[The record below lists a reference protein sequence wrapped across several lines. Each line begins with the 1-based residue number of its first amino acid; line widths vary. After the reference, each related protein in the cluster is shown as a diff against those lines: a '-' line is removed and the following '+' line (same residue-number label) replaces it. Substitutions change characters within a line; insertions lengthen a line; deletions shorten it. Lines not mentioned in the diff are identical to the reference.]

1 MIFLI
6 MYMNYKYKRTNEISP
21 VGTMHTTSLQFQ
33 KNVMKR
39 IIIPALIIV
48 FSGFC
53 TRVSA
58 QNDFEIVKNVDIF
71 INVLN
76 ELNDKYADEISPGE
90 LTQTAIKAMLKS
102 LDPYTVYYNE
112 GEIETYRMMN
122 AGESGDIDVTLKS
135 IDKQMVVSDMVQE
148 GPSAKAGLRVGDR
161 ILSVNGQS
169 SANRSIDAIYLAMR
183 GQPGSTYSVEVFRPT
198 DNKNL
203 TFKVKREKVKQ
214 PNIPYS
220 GILGD
225 KVGYIKLNQ
234 FLEKAGS
241 EVFDAFKQLKEEGM
255 AYLIIDLRDNGGGLL
270 GEAVNIIDIF
280 VDKDVT
286 VVETKGKIAEM
297 NRLYK
302 TQNVA
307 ADPDIPIVVL
317 VNEHSASA
325 SEIVSGT
332 LQDLD
337 RAVIVGQKSFGKGL
351 VQKVYPMDYNTSMKI
366 TVSKYYIPSGRC
378 VQNIEYFDRD
388 TTKGGYK
395 IPDSLAVAY
404 KTKNG
409 RTVYDKGGVEPDV
422 VVPDEVQPDILTA
435 LVEAQAIFD
444 FANDY
449 RAKHESIAEADK
461 FVVDD
466 AIYNEF
472 LSFLNAK
479 KFHYTTALEEAL
491 EDLRTTAEG
500 EKAFSK
506 IQIAYNQLKTQVENL
521 KTQDLTTYKD
531 EIARALTQEIVSRY
545 YYSAGKLINS
555 LHHDRYIEEAKAV
568 LLNPNRY
575 QSILSPKK

>member
-1 MIFLI
+1 MTSAETHQMTSRQIKTENGIMKKHIITAIIFAI
-6 MYMNYKYKRTNEISP
+6 T
-21 VGTMHTTSLQFQ
+21 GF
-33 KNVMKR
+33 
-39 IIIPALIIV
+39 
-48 FSGFC
+48 FSGI
-53 TRVSA
+53 SA

-71 INVLN
+71 ISVLN

-112 GEIETYRMMN
+112 GEIETYRMRN
-122 AGESGDIDVTLKS
+122 TSESGDVDITLKEINKHLVI
-135 IDKQMVVSDMVQE
+135 IDMLKD
-148 GPSAKAGLRVGDR
+148 GPSTKAGLRVGDQ

-169 SANRSIDAIYLAMR
+169 LEGRGIDAVYLAMS
-183 GQPGSTYSVEVFRPT
+183 GQPGSTYSLDVFRPT
-198 DNKNL
+198 DKKDL
-203 TFKVKREKVKQ
+203 SFKVKREKVKQ

-241 EVFDAFKQLKEEGM
+241 EVLDAFNKLKDEGM
-255 AYLIIDLRDNGGGLL
+255 KYLILDLRDNGGGLL

-280 VDKDVT
+280 VGKDVT
-286 VVETKGKIAEM
+286 VVETKGKIDEM
-297 NRLYK
+297 NRIYK
-302 TQNVA
+302 TRNNA
-307 ADPDIPIVVL
+307 IDADIPIVVL

-422 VVPDEVQPDILTA
+422 AVPEETVPDILAA
-435 LVEAQAIFD
+435 LIEEQAIFD
-444 FANDY
+444 FANEY
-449 RAKHESIAEADK
+449 RAKHETIDEADK
-461 FVVDD
+461 FFVDD

-472 LSFLNAK
+472 LQFLKTNK
-479 KFHYTTALEEAL
+479 YTYTTVLEEKL
-491 EDLRTTAEG
+491 EELKAAAEDDNS
-500 EKAFSK
+500 FSN
-506 IQIAYNQLKTQVENL
+506 IQSVYNQLKTQLEKL
-521 KTQDLTTYKD
+521 KTQDLTTHKA

-545 YYSAGKLINS
+545 YFSTGKLINS
-555 LHHDRYIEEAKAV
+555 LHHDRYIESAKAV

-575 QSILSPKK
+575 NTILSPKK

>member
-1 MIFLI
+1 MKKTTILLLFIAIFGLI
-6 MYMNYKYKRTNEISP
+6 P
-21 VGTMHTTSLQFQ
+21 
-33 KNVMKR
+33 R
-39 IIIPALIIV
+39 I
-48 FSGFC
+48 
-53 TRVSA
+53 SA

-71 INVLN
+71 ISVLN

-112 GEIETYRMMN
+112 GEIETYRMQN
-122 AGESGDIDVTLKS
+122 AGESGDIDISMKT
-135 IDKQMVVSDMVQE
+135 IDKKLVITDMVKD

-169 SANRSIDAIYLAMR
+169 SENRSIEAMQIAMR

-241 EVFDAFKQLKEEGM
+241 EVYDAFKKLKEEGM
-255 AYLIIDLRDNGGGLL
+255 QYLILDLRDNGGGLL

-280 VDKDVT
+280 VGKDIT

-297 NRLYK
+297 NRLYR
-302 TQNVA
+302 TPNPA

-317 VNEHSASA
+317 VNGHSASA

-351 VQKVYPMDYNTSMKI
+351 VQKVYPMDYNTSMKV

-435 LVEAQAIFD
+435 LIEAQAIFD

-472 LSFLNAK
+472 LAFLKAK
-479 KFHYTTALEEAL
+479 KYSYTTALEEAL
-491 EDLRTTAEG
+491 EDLKTTAED
-500 EKAFSK
+500 EKAFAN
-506 IQIAYNQLKTQVENL
+506 IQSAYNQLKTQVENL
-521 KTQDLTTYKD
+521 KTQDLTTHKA
-531 EIARALTQEIVSRY
+531 EIAQALTQEIVSRY
-545 YYSAGKLINS
+545 YYSTGKLINS
-555 LHHDRYIEEAKAV
+555 LHHDRYIEEAKTV
-568 LLNPNRY
+568 LLNPSRY
-575 QSILSPKK
+575 QSILAPKK

>member
-1 MIFLI
+1 MKKTI
-6 MYMNYKYKRTNEISP
+6 ISI
-21 VGTMHTTSLQFQ
+21 LCF
-33 KNVMKR
+33 
-39 IIIPALIIV
+39 A
-48 FSGFC
+48 FSGLF
-53 TRVSA
+53 TTISA

-71 INVLN
+71 ISVLN

-90 LTQTAIKAMLKS
+90 LTQTAIKAMLLS

-112 GEIETYRMMN
+112 GEIETYRMRN
-122 AGESGDIDVTLKS
+122 TSESGDVDVTLQN
-135 IDKQMVVSDMVQE
+135 IGKQIVVTDMVE
-148 GPSAKAGLRVGDR
+148 DGPSAKTGLRIGDR

-169 SANRSIDAIYLAMR
+169 SENRDIEAINLAMR
-183 GQPGSTYSVEVFRPT
+183 GQPGTSYTVEVFRPT

-241 EVFDAFKQLKEEGM
+241 EVLDAFNKLKDEGM
-255 AYLIIDLRDNGGGLL
+255 EYLILDLRENGGGLL

-280 VDKDVT
+280 VGKDVT
-286 VVETKGKIAEM
+286 VVETKGKIDEM
-297 NRLYK
+297 NRIYK
-302 TQNVA
+302 TRNNA
-307 ADPDIPIVVL
+307 KDADIPIVVL

-422 VVPDEVQPDILTA
+422 AVPEEQIPEVLSA
-435 LVEAQAIFD
+435 LIEEQAIFD

-449 RAKHESIAEADK
+449 RAKHETIAEADK
-461 FVVDD
+461 FIVDD

-472 LSFLNAK
+472 LQYLKTNK
-479 KFHYTTALEEAL
+479 YTYTTTLEKKLEEL
-491 EDLRTTAEG
+491 KTTAED
-500 EKAFSK
+500 EKAFSA
-506 IQIAYNQLKTQVENL
+506 IQTAYNQLKTQLENL
-521 KTQDLTTYKD
+521 KTQDLTTHKA

-545 YYSAGKLINS
+545 YYSTGRLINS
-555 LHHDRYIEEAKAV
+555 LHHDSYIETAKSV
-568 LLNPNRY
+568 LLDSSRY
-575 QSILSPKK
+575 KGILSPKK

>member
-1 MIFLI
+1 MRKNIITAIFIAITGL
-6 MYMNYKYKRTNEISP
+6 
-21 VGTMHTTSLQFQ
+21 F
-33 KNVMKR
+33 
-39 IIIPALIIV
+39 
-48 FSGFC
+48 

-71 INVLN
+71 ISVLN
-76 ELNDKYADEISPGE
+76 ELNNKYADEISPGE
-90 LTQTAIKAMLKS
+90 LTQTAIRAMLKS

-122 AGESGDIDVTLKS
+122 AGESGDVDVTLKM
-135 IDKQMVVSDMVQE
+135 IDKKPVIADMLGE

-161 ILSVNGQS
+161 ILKINGQS
-169 SANRSIDAIYLAMR
+169 SENRDIEALILAMR
-183 GQPGSTYSVEVFRPT
+183 GQPGSTYSVDVFRPS
-198 DNKNL
+198 DSKNL
-203 TFKVKREKVKQ
+203 SFKVKREKVKQ

-234 FLEKAGS
+234 FLENAGK
-241 EVFDAFKQLKEEGM
+241 EVYDAFTKLKDEGM
-255 AYLIIDLRDNGGGLL
+255 EYLIIDLRDNGGGLL

-280 VDKDVT
+280 VGKDIA

-297 NRLYK
+297 NNIYK
-302 TQNVA
+302 TRNEA
-307 ADPDIPIVVL
+307 ADANIPIVVL

-351 VQKVYPMDYNTSMKI
+351 VQKVYSMDYNTSMKV

-422 VVPDEVQPDILTA
+422 AVPEERVPDILSA
-435 LVEAQAIFD
+435 LIEKQAVFD

-449 RAKHESIAEADK
+449 RAKHESIAEAEK

-472 LSFLNAK
+472 LQFLKAK
-479 KFHYTTALEEAL
+479 KYTCTTSIEEKLEELKTAA
-491 EDLRTTAEG
+491 EDDH
-500 EKAFSK
+500 AFAS
-506 IQIAYNQLKTQVENL
+506 IQATYNQLKSQVESL
-521 KTQDLTTYKD
+521 KTQDLTTHKA
-531 EIARALTQEIVSRY
+531 EIERALTQEIVSRY
-545 YYSAGKLINS
+545 YYSTGKLINS
-555 LHHDRYIEEAKAV
+555 LHHDNYIETAKSV
-568 LLNPNRY
+568 LLDSARY

>member
-1 MIFLI
+1 
-6 MYMNYKYKRTNEISP
+6 
-21 VGTMHTTSLQFQ
+21 
-33 KNVMKR
+33 MKKT
-39 IIIPALIIV
+39 IIPILCIV
-48 FSGFC
+48 FSGL
-53 TRVSA
+53 VSRITA

-71 INVLN
+71 ISVLN

-102 LDPYTVYYNE
+102 LDPYTVYYPE
-112 GEIETYRMMN
+112 SEIESYRMRN
-122 AGESGDIDVTLKS
+122 TSESGDVDITLKELG
-135 IDKQMVVSDMVQE
+135 KQLVITEMVED

-169 SANRSIDAIYLAMR
+169 SENRGIEAVNIAMS
-183 GQPGSTYSVEVFRPT
+183 GQPNTTYSVEVFRPT
-198 DNKNL
+198 DGKNL
-203 TFKVKREKVKQ
+203 TFKVKREKVKL

-220 GILGD
+220 GIIGD

-241 EVFDAFKQLKEEGM
+241 EVYEAFNKLKDEGM
-255 AYLIIDLRDNGGGLL
+255 EYLIIDLRDNGGGLL
-270 GEAVNIIDIF
+270 GEAVNIIDLF
-280 VDKDVT
+280 VGKDVT

-297 NRLYK
+297 NNIYK
-302 TQNVA
+302 TRNVA
-307 ADPDIPIVVL
+307 ADADIPIVVL

-337 RAVIVGQKSFGKGL
+337 RAVIVGHKSFGKGL
-351 VQKVYPMDYNTSMKI
+351 VQKVYSMDYNTSMKI

-422 VVPDEVQPDILTA
+422 ALPEERVPEVLSA
-435 LVEAQAIFD
+435 LIEEQAIFD

-449 RAKHESIAEADK
+449 RAKHETIPEADK
-461 FVVDD
+461 FFVDD
-466 AIYNEF
+466 ALYNEF
-472 LSFLNAK
+472 LQYLKTNK
-479 KFHYTTALEEAL
+479 YTYTTALEKKL
-491 EDLRTTAEG
+491 EELKSAAEE
-500 EKAFSK
+500 EKSFSG
-506 IQIAYNQLKTQVENL
+506 IQNAYNQLKTQLGNL
-521 KTQDLTTYKD
+521 KTQELTTYKSV
-531 EIARALTQEIVSRY
+531 IARALTLEIVSRY
-545 YYSAGKLINS
+545 YYSTGKLINS
-555 LHHDRYIEEAKAV
+555 LHHDSYIETAKSV
-568 LLNPNRY
+568 LLNPSRY
-575 QSILSPKK
+575 KSILSPKK

>member
-1 MIFLI
+1 MKKHIITAIIFAI
-6 MYMNYKYKRTNEISP
+6 T
-21 VGTMHTTSLQFQ
+21 GF
-33 KNVMKR
+33 
-39 IIIPALIIV
+39 
-48 FSGFC
+48 FSGI
-53 TRVSA
+53 SA

-71 INVLN
+71 ISVLN

-112 GEIETYRMMN
+112 GEIETYRMRN
-122 AGESGDIDVTLKS
+122 TSESGDVDITLKEINKHLVI
-135 IDKQMVVSDMVQE
+135 IDMLKD
-148 GPSAKAGLRVGDR
+148 GPSTKAGLRVGDQ

-169 SANRSIDAIYLAMR
+169 LEGRGIDAVYLAMS
-183 GQPGSTYSVEVFRPT
+183 GQPGSTYSLDVFRPT
-198 DNKNL
+198 DKKDL
-203 TFKVKREKVKQ
+203 SFKVKREKVKQ

-241 EVFDAFKQLKEEGM
+241 EVLDAFNKLKDEGM
-255 AYLIIDLRDNGGGLL
+255 KYLILDLRDNGGGLL

-280 VDKDVT
+280 VGKDVT
-286 VVETKGKIAEM
+286 VVETKGKIDEM
-297 NRLYK
+297 NRIYK
-302 TQNVA
+302 TRNNA
-307 ADPDIPIVVL
+307 IDADIPIVVL

-422 VVPDEVQPDILTA
+422 AVPEETVPDILAA
-435 LVEAQAIFD
+435 LIEEQAIFD

-449 RAKHESIAEADK
+449 RAKHETIDEADK
-461 FVVDD
+461 FFVDD

-472 LSFLNAK
+472 LQFLKTNK
-479 KFHYTTALEEAL
+479 YTYTTVLEEKL
-491 EDLRTTAEG
+491 EELKAAAEDDNS
-500 EKAFSK
+500 FSN
-506 IQIAYNQLKTQVENL
+506 IQSVYNQLKTQLEKL
-521 KTQDLTTYKD
+521 KTQDLTTHKA

-545 YYSAGKLINS
+545 YFSTGKLINS
-555 LHHDRYIEEAKAV
+555 LHHDRYIESAKAV

-575 QSILSPKK
+575 NAILSPKK

>member
-1 MIFLI
+1 MRKNIITAIFIAITGL
-6 MYMNYKYKRTNEISP
+6 
-21 VGTMHTTSLQFQ
+21 F
-33 KNVMKR
+33 
-39 IIIPALIIV
+39 
-48 FSGFC
+48 

-71 INVLN
+71 ISVLN
-76 ELNDKYADEISPGE
+76 ELNNKYADEISPGE
-90 LTQTAIKAMLKS
+90 LTQTAIRAMLKS

-122 AGESGDIDVTLKS
+122 AGESGDVDVTLKM
-135 IDKQMVVSDMVQE
+135 IDKKPVIADMLGE

-161 ILSVNGQS
+161 ILKINGQS
-169 SANRSIDAIYLAMR
+169 SENRDIEALILAMR
-183 GQPGSTYSVEVFRPT
+183 GQPGSTYSVDVFRPS
-198 DNKNL
+198 DSKSL
-203 TFKVKREKVKQ
+203 SFKVKREKVKQ

-234 FLEKAGS
+234 FLENAGK
-241 EVFDAFKQLKEEGM
+241 EVYDAFTKLKDEGM
-255 AYLIIDLRDNGGGLL
+255 EYLIIDLRDNGGGLL

-280 VDKDVT
+280 VGKDIA

-297 NRLYK
+297 NNIYK
-302 TQNVA
+302 TRNEA
-307 ADPDIPIVVL
+307 ADANIPIVVL

-351 VQKVYPMDYNTSMKI
+351 VQKVYSMDYNTSMKV

-422 VVPDEVQPDILTA
+422 AVPEERVPDILSA
-435 LVEAQAIFD
+435 LIEEQAVFD

-449 RAKHESIAEADK
+449 RAKHESIAEAEK

-472 LSFLNAK
+472 LQFLKAK
-479 KFHYTTALEEAL
+479 KYTCTTSIEEKLEELKTAAE
-491 EDLRTTAEG
+491 EDH
-500 EKAFSK
+500 AFAS
-506 IQIAYNQLKTQVENL
+506 IQAAYNQLKSQVESL
-521 KTQDLTTYKD
+521 KTQDLTTHKA
-531 EIARALTQEIVSRY
+531 EIERALTQEIVSRY
-545 YYSAGKLINS
+545 YYSTGKLINS
-555 LHHDRYIEEAKAV
+555 LHHDNYIETAKSV
-568 LLNPNRY
+568 LLDSARY

>member
-1 MIFLI
+1 MKKNIILI
-6 MYMNYKYKRTNEISP
+6 LLIP
-21 VGTMHTTSLQFQ
+21 VFGLF
-33 KNVMKR
+33 
-39 IIIPALIIV
+39 
-48 FSGFC
+48 
-53 TRVSA
+53 TRLSA

-71 INVLN
+71 ISVLN

-90 LTQTAIKAMLKS
+90 LTQTAIKAMLLS
-102 LDPYTVYYNE
+102 LDPYTVYFNE

-122 AGESGDIDVTLKS
+122 AGESGDVDVTLKN
-135 IDKQMVVSDMVQE
+135 IDKQPVIVEMIGD
-148 GPSAKAGLRVGDR
+148 GPSSKAGLRVGDR
-161 ILSVNGQS
+161 ILKINGQS
-169 SANRSIDAIYLAMR
+169 SENRDIDALILAMR
-183 GQPGSTYSVEVFRPT
+183 GQPGSTYTVDVFRPT
-198 DNKNL
+198 DGKNL

-234 FLEKAGS
+234 FLENAGQ
-241 EVFDAFKQLKEEGM
+241 EVFDAYKQLKEEGM
-255 AYLIIDLRDNGGGLL
+255 EYLILDLRDNGGGLL

-280 VDKDVT
+280 VGKDVT
-286 VVETKGKIAEM
+286 VVETKGKIEEM
-297 NRLYK
+297 NRFYK

-337 RAVIVGQKSFGKGL
+337 RAVIVGKKSFGKGL
-351 VQKVYPMDYNTSMKI
+351 VQKVYPMDYNTSMKV

-422 VVPDEVQPDILTA
+422 AVPDEEIPDILTA
-435 LVEAQAIFD
+435 LIEEQAIFD

-449 RAKHESIAEADK
+449 RAKHETIAEAEK

-466 AIYNEF
+466 ALYNEF
-472 LSFLNAK
+472 LKFLQTK
-479 KFHYTTALEEAL
+479 KYACTTALETKL
-491 EDLRTTAEG
+491 EELKTAAE
-500 EKAFSK
+500 EDHSFAD
-506 IQIAYNQLKTQVENL
+506 IQSAYNQLKSQIEKL
-521 KTQDLTTYKD
+521 KTQDLNTHKAQI
-531 EIARALTQEIVSRY
+531 ERALTQEIVSRY
-545 YYSAGKLINS
+545 YFSTGKLVNS
-555 LHHDRYIEEAKAV
+555 LHHDSYIEAAKEV
-568 LLNPNRY
+568 LLNSNRY
-575 QSILSPKK
+575 NAILSPKK

>member
-1 MIFLI
+1 MKKNIILI
-6 MYMNYKYKRTNEISP
+6 LLIP
-21 VGTMHTTSLQFQ
+21 VFGLF
-33 KNVMKR
+33 
-39 IIIPALIIV
+39 
-48 FSGFC
+48 
-53 TRVSA
+53 TRLSA

-71 INVLN
+71 ISVLN

-90 LTQTAIKAMLKS
+90 LTQTAIKAMLLS

-122 AGESGDIDVTLKS
+122 AGESGDVDVTLKM
-135 IDKQMVVSDMVQE
+135 IDKQPVIIDMVGE
-148 GPSAKAGLRVGDR
+148 GPSSKAGLRVGDR
-161 ILSVNGQS
+161 ILKINGQS
-169 SANRSIDAIYLAMR
+169 SENRDIDALILAMR
-183 GQPGSTYSVEVFRPT
+183 GQPGSTYSVDVFRPT
-198 DNKNL
+198 DGKNL
-203 TFKVKREKVKQ
+203 SFKVKREKVKQ

-234 FLEKAGS
+234 FLENAGQ

-255 AYLIIDLRDNGGGLL
+255 EYLILDLRENGGGLL

-280 VDKDVT
+280 VGKDVT
-286 VVETKGKIAEM
+286 VVETKGKIEEM
-297 NRLYK
+297 NRFYK

-337 RAVIVGQKSFGKGL
+337 RAVIVGKKSFGKGL
-351 VQKVYPMDYNTSMKI
+351 VQKVYPMDYNTSMKV

-422 VVPDEVQPDILTA
+422 AVPDEEIPDILTA
-435 LVEAQAIFD
+435 LIEEQAIFD

-449 RAKHESIAEADK
+449 RAKHETIAEAEK

-466 AIYNEF
+466 ALYNEF
-472 LSFLNAK
+472 LKFLQTK
-479 KFHYTTALEEAL
+479 KYACTTALETKL
-491 EDLRTTAEG
+491 EELKTAAE
-500 EKAFSK
+500 EDHSFAD
-506 IQIAYNQLKTQVENL
+506 IQSAYNQLKSQIEKL
-521 KTQDLTTYKD
+521 KTQDLNTHKAQI
-531 EIARALTQEIVSRY
+531 ERALTQEIVSRY
-545 YYSAGKLINS
+545 YFSTGKLVNS
-555 LHHDRYIEEAKAV
+555 LHHDSYIEAAKEV
-568 LLNPNRY
+568 LLNSSRY
-575 QSILSPKK
+575 NAILSPKK

>member
-1 MIFLI
+1 
-6 MYMNYKYKRTNEISP
+6 
-21 VGTMHTTSLQFQ
+21 
-33 KNVMKR
+33 MKKHIITA
-39 IIIPALIIV
+39 IIIAIT
-48 FSGFC
+48 GFA
-53 TRVSA
+53 TGIHA

-71 INVLN
+71 VNVLN

-90 LTQTAIKAMLKS
+90 LTQTAIKAMLMS

-122 AGESGDIDVTLKS
+122 AGESGDVDVTLKT
-135 IDKQMVVSDMVQE
+135 IDKKLVITDMIQD

-169 SANRSIDAIYLAMR
+169 SEGRGIEAVNLAMR
-183 GQPGSTYSVEVFRPT
+183 GQPGTTYSVEVFRPT

-203 TFKVKREKVKQ
+203 TFKVKREKVEH

-220 GILGD
+220 GIIGD

-241 EVFDAFKQLKEEGM
+241 EVYDAFKKLKEEGM
-255 AYLIIDLRDNGGGLL
+255 QYLILDLRDNGGGLL

-280 VDKDVT
+280 VGKDVT

-297 NRLYK
+297 NRIYK

-307 ADPDIPIVVL
+307 ADADIPIVVL

-337 RAVIVGQKSFGKGL
+337 RAVIVGKKSFGKGL

-366 TVSKYYIPSGRC
+366 TISKYYIPSGRC
-378 VQNIEYFDRD
+378 VQNIENFDRD

-422 VVPDEVQPDILTA
+422 AVPDEVQPDVLTS
-435 LVEAQAIFD
+435 LIEAQAIFD

-472 LSFLNAK
+472 LQFLKAK
-479 KFHYTTALEEAL
+479 KYSYTTTLEEEL
-491 EDLRTTAEG
+491 EKLKTTAEE
-500 EKAFSK
+500 EKAFAS
-506 IQIAYNQLKTQVENL
+506 IQNAYNQLKTQVENL
-521 KTQDLTTYKD
+521 KTQDLTTYKP
-531 EIARALTQEIVSRY
+531 EIERALTQEIVSRY
-545 YYSAGKLINS
+545 YYSTGKLINS
-555 LHHDRYIEEAKAV
+555 LHHDSYIEAAKSV
-568 LLNPNRY
+568 LLDSARY
-575 QSILSPKK
+575 NAILSPKK

>member
-1 MIFLI
+1 MKKHIITAIIFAI
-6 MYMNYKYKRTNEISP
+6 T
-21 VGTMHTTSLQFQ
+21 GF
-33 KNVMKR
+33 
-39 IIIPALIIV
+39 
-48 FSGFC
+48 FSGI
-53 TRVSA
+53 SA

-71 INVLN
+71 ISVLN

-112 GEIETYRMMN
+112 GEIETYRMRN
-122 AGESGDIDVTLKS
+122 TSESGDVDITLKEINKHLVI
-135 IDKQMVVSDMVQE
+135 IDMLKD
-148 GPSAKAGLRVGDR
+148 GPSTKAGLRVGDQ

-169 SANRSIDAIYLAMR
+169 LEGRGIDAVYLAMS
-183 GQPGSTYSVEVFRPT
+183 GQPGSTYSLDVFRPT
-198 DNKNL
+198 DKKDL
-203 TFKVKREKVKQ
+203 SFKVKREKVKQ

-241 EVFDAFKQLKEEGM
+241 EVLDAFNKLKDEGM
-255 AYLIIDLRDNGGGLL
+255 KYLILDLRDNGGGLL

-280 VDKDVT
+280 VGKDVT
-286 VVETKGKIAEM
+286 VVETKGKIDEM
-297 NRLYK
+297 NRIYK
-302 TQNVA
+302 TRNNA
-307 ADPDIPIVVL
+307 IDADIPIVVL

-422 VVPDEVQPDILTA
+422 AVPEETVPDILAA
-435 LVEAQAIFD
+435 LIEEQAIFD

-449 RAKHESIAEADK
+449 RAKHETIDEADK
-461 FVVDD
+461 FFVDD

-472 LSFLNAK
+472 LQFLKTNK
-479 KFHYTTALEEAL
+479 YTYTTVLEEKL
-491 EDLRTTAEG
+491 EELKAAAEDDNS
-500 EKAFSK
+500 FSN
-506 IQIAYNQLKTQVENL
+506 IQSVYNQLKTQLEKL
-521 KTQDLTTYKD
+521 KTQDLTTHKA

-545 YYSAGKLINS
+545 YFSTGKLINS
-555 LHHDRYIEEAKAV
+555 LHHDRYIESAKAV
-568 LLNPNRY
+568 LLNPSRY
-575 QSILSPKK
+575 NTILSPKK

>member
-1 MIFLI
+1 MTSRQIKTENGNMKKHIITAIIFAI
-6 MYMNYKYKRTNEISP
+6 T
-21 VGTMHTTSLQFQ
+21 GF
-33 KNVMKR
+33 
-39 IIIPALIIV
+39 
-48 FSGFC
+48 FSGI
-53 TRVSA
+53 SA

-71 INVLN
+71 ISVLN

-112 GEIETYRMMN
+112 GEIETYRMRN
-122 AGESGDIDVTLKS
+122 TSESGDVDITLKEINKHLVI
-135 IDKQMVVSDMVQE
+135 IDMLKD
-148 GPSAKAGLRVGDR
+148 GPSTKAGLRVGDQ

-169 SANRSIDAIYLAMR
+169 LEGRGIDAVYLAMS
-183 GQPGSTYSVEVFRPT
+183 GQPGSTYSLDVFRPT
-198 DNKNL
+198 DKKDL
-203 TFKVKREKVKQ
+203 SFKVKREKVKQ

-241 EVFDAFKQLKEEGM
+241 EVLDAFNKLKDEGM
-255 AYLIIDLRDNGGGLL
+255 KYLILDLRDNGGGLL

-280 VDKDVT
+280 VGKDVT
-286 VVETKGKIAEM
+286 VVETKGKIDEM
-297 NRLYK
+297 NRIYK
-302 TQNVA
+302 TRNNA
-307 ADPDIPIVVL
+307 IDADIPIVVL

-422 VVPDEVQPDILTA
+422 AVPEETVPDILAA
-435 LVEAQAIFD
+435 LIEEQAIFD

-449 RAKHESIAEADK
+449 RAKHETIDEADK
-461 FVVDD
+461 FFVDD

-472 LSFLNAK
+472 LQFLKTNK
-479 KFHYTTALEEAL
+479 YTYTTVLEEKL
-491 EDLRTTAEG
+491 EELKAAAEDDNS
-500 EKAFSK
+500 FSN
-506 IQIAYNQLKTQVENL
+506 IQSVYNQLKTQLEKL
-521 KTQDLTTYKD
+521 KTQDLTTHKA

-545 YYSAGKLINS
+545 YFSTGKLINS
-555 LHHDRYIEEAKAV
+555 LHHDRYIESAKAV

-575 QSILSPKK
+575 NAILSPKK

>member
-1 MIFLI
+1 
-6 MYMNYKYKRTNEISP
+6 
-21 VGTMHTTSLQFQ
+21 
-33 KNVMKR
+33 MKKT
-39 IIIPALIIV
+39 IIPILCIV
-48 FSGFC
+48 FSGL
-53 TRVSA
+53 VSKVTA

-71 INVLN
+71 ISVLN

-102 LDPYTVYYNE
+102 LDPYTVYYPE
-112 GEIETYRMMN
+112 SEIESYRMRN
-122 AGESGDIDVTLKS
+122 TSESGDVDITLKE
-135 IDKQMVVSDMVQE
+135 IGKQLVITEMVED

-169 SANRSIDAIYLAMR
+169 SENRGIEAVNIAMS
-183 GQPGSTYSVEVFRPT
+183 GQPNTTYSVEVFRPT
-198 DNKNL
+198 DGKNL
-203 TFKVKREKVKQ
+203 TFKVKREKVKL

-220 GILGD
+220 GIIGD

-241 EVFDAFKQLKEEGM
+241 EVYEAFNKLKDEGM
-255 AYLIIDLRDNGGGLL
+255 EYLIIDLRDNGGGLL
-270 GEAVNIIDIF
+270 GEAVNIIDLF
-280 VDKDVT
+280 VGKDVT

-297 NRLYK
+297 NNIYK
-302 TQNVA
+302 TRNVA
-307 ADPDIPIVVL
+307 VDADIPIVVL

-337 RAVIVGQKSFGKGL
+337 RAVIVGHKSFGKGL
-351 VQKVYPMDYNTSMKI
+351 VQKVYSMDYNTSMKI

-422 VVPDEVQPDILTA
+422 AVPEERVPEVLSA
-435 LVEAQAIFD
+435 LIEEQAIFD

-449 RAKHESIAEADK
+449 RAKHETIPEADK
-461 FVVDD
+461 FFVDD
-466 AIYNEF
+466 ALYNEF
-472 LSFLNAK
+472 LQYLKTNK
-479 KFHYTTALEEAL
+479 YTYTTALEKKL
-491 EDLRTTAEG
+491 EELKSAAEE
-500 EKAFSK
+500 EKSFSD
-506 IQIAYNQLKTQVENL
+506 IQNAYNQLKTQLGNL
-521 KTQDLTTYKD
+521 KTQELTTYKSD
-531 EIARALTQEIVSRY
+531 IARALTQEIVSRY
-545 YYSAGKLINS
+545 YYSTGKLINS
-555 LHHDRYIEEAKAV
+555 LHHDSYIETAKSV
-568 LLNPNRY
+568 LLNPSRY
-575 QSILSPKK
+575 KSILSPKK

>member
-1 MIFLI
+1 MKKTI
-6 MYMNYKYKRTNEISP
+6 ISI
-21 VGTMHTTSLQFQ
+21 LF
-33 KNVMKR
+33 
-39 IIIPALIIV
+39 IA
-48 FSGFC
+48 FSGLF
-53 TRVSA
+53 TTVSA

-71 INVLN
+71 ISILN
-76 ELNDKYADEISPGE
+76 ELNEKYADEISPGE

-102 LDPYTVYYNE
+102 LDPYTVYYPE
-112 GEIETYRMMN
+112 SAIEDYRMMTT
-122 AGESGDIDVTLKS
+122 GDFVDADVTLQLM
-135 IDKQMVVSDMVQE
+135 DNRMVITDMVE
-148 GPSAKAGLRVGDR
+148 NGSPAKAGLRVGDQ
-161 ILSVNGQS
+161 ILKINGVEPVS
-169 SANRSIDAIYLAMR
+169 KTTEAFCVAMQ
-183 GQPGSTYSVEVFRPT
+183 GQPGSSYSIEVFRPT

-241 EVFDAFKQLKEEGM
+241 EVLDAFNKLKDEGM
-255 AYLIIDLRDNGGGLL
+255 EYLIFDLRDNGGGLL

-280 VDKDVT
+280 VGKDVT

-302 TQNVA
+302 TRNNAVDA
-307 ADPDIPIVVL
+307 NIPIVVL

-351 VQKVYPMDYNTSMKI
+351 VQKVYSMDYNTSMKI

-395 IPDSLAVAY
+395 IPDSLAVAF

-422 VVPDEVQPDILTA
+422 AVPDETVPDILTA
-435 LVEAQAIFD
+435 LLEEQAIFD

-449 RAKHESIAEADK
+449 RAKHDSIAEAAQ
-461 FVVDD
+461 FTVDD
-466 AIYNEF
+466 ALYNEF
-472 LSFLNAK
+472 LKFLKTNK
-479 KFHYTTALEEAL
+479 YTYTTSLEKKLEEL
-491 EDLRTTAEG
+491 KTTATDENS
-500 EKAFSK
+500 FSS
-506 IQIAYNQLKTQVENL
+506 IQSAYNQLKTQLENL
-521 KTQDLTTYKD
+521 KTQDLTTHKA
-531 EIARALTQEIVSRY
+531 EITRALTQEIVSRY
-545 YYSAGKLINS
+545 YYSTGKLINS
-555 LHHDRYIEEAKAV
+555 LHHDRYIETAKSV

-575 QSILSPKK
+575 NAILSPKK

>member
-1 MIFLI
+1 MKKTI
-6 MYMNYKYKRTNEISP
+6 ISILCF
-21 VGTMHTTSLQFQ
+21 T
-33 KNVMKR
+33 
-39 IIIPALIIV
+39 
-48 FSGFC
+48 FSGLF
-53 TRVSA
+53 TTISA

-71 INVLN
+71 ISVLN

-90 LTQTAIKAMLKS
+90 LTQTAIKAMLLS

-112 GEIETYRMMN
+112 GEIETYRMRN
-122 AGESGDIDVTLKS
+122 TSESGDVDVTLQN
-135 IDKQMVVSDMVQE
+135 IDKQIVVTDMVE
-148 GPSAKAGLRVGDR
+148 DGPSAKTGLRIGDR

-169 SANRSIDAIYLAMR
+169 SENRDIEAINLAMR
-183 GQPGSTYSVEVFRPT
+183 GQPGTSYTVEVFRPT

-241 EVFDAFKQLKEEGM
+241 EVLDAFNKLKEEGM
-255 AYLIIDLRDNGGGLL
+255 EYLILDLRENGGGLL

-280 VDKDVT
+280 VGKDIT
-286 VVETKGKIAEM
+286 VVETKGKIDEM
-297 NRLYK
+297 NRIYK
-302 TQNVA
+302 TRNNA
-307 ADPDIPIVVL
+307 KDADIPIVVL

-422 VVPDEVQPDILTA
+422 AVPEEQIPEVLSA
-435 LVEAQAIFD
+435 LIEDQAIFD
-444 FANDY
+444 FANEY
-449 RAKHESIAEADK
+449 RAKHEAIAEADK
-461 FVVDD
+461 FIVDD

-472 LSFLNAK
+472 LQYLKTNK
-479 KFHYTTALEEAL
+479 YNYTTALEKKL
-491 EDLRTTAEG
+491 EELKTTAEK
-500 EKAFSK
+500 EKSFSG
-506 IQIAYNQLKTQVENL
+506 IQTAYNQLKTQLENL
-521 KTQDLTTYKD
+521 KTQDLTTHKA

-545 YYSAGKLINS
+545 YYSTGRLINS
-555 LHHDRYIEEAKAV
+555 LHHDSYIETAKSV
-568 LLNPNRY
+568 LLDPSRY
-575 QSILSPKK
+575 KAILSPKK

>member
-1 MIFLI
+1 MLQQTDRI
-6 MYMNYKYKRTNEISP
+6 MKKY
-21 VGTMHTTSLQFQ
+21 
-33 KNVMKR
+33 
-39 IIIPALIIV
+39 IIIALLVPI
-48 FSGFC
+48 FGLF
-53 TRVSA
+53 TRLSA

-71 INVLN
+71 ISVLN
-76 ELNDKYADEISPGE
+76 ELNEKYADEISPGE
-90 LTQTAIKAMLKS
+90 LTQTAIKAMLLS

-122 AGESGDIDVTLKS
+122 AGESGDVDVTLKV
-135 IDKQMVVSDMVQE
+135 IDHQPVIVDMVGE

-161 ILSVNGQS
+161 ILKINGQTS
-169 SANRSIDAIYLAMR
+169 ENRDIDALILAMR
-183 GQPGSTYSVEVFRPT
+183 GQTGSTYTVDVFRPT
-198 DNKNL
+198 DNKDLN
-203 TFKVKREKVKQ
+203 FKVKREKVKQ

-220 GILGD
+220 GILGN

-234 FLEKAGS
+234 FLENAGN
-241 EVFDAFKQLKEEGM
+241 EVFDAYKKLKDQGM
-255 AYLIIDLRDNGGGLL
+255 EYLILDLRDNGGGLL

-280 VDKDVT
+280 VGKDVT
-286 VVETKGKIAEM
+286 VVETKGKIEEM

-302 TQNVA
+302 TRNDA

-337 RAVIVGQKSFGKGL
+337 RAVIVGKKSFGKGL
-351 VQKVYPMDYNTSMKI
+351 VQKVYSMDYNTSMKV

-422 VVPDEVQPDILTA
+422 PVADETVPDILTA
-435 LVEAQAIFD
+435 LIEEQAIFD

-449 RAKHESIAEADK
+449 RAKHETIAEAEK

-466 AIYNEF
+466 KIYNEF
-472 LSFLNAK
+472 LQFLKAK
-479 KFHYTTALEEAL
+479 KYACTTALETKLNEL
-491 EDLRTTAEG
+491 KETAENDHSF
-500 EKAFSK
+500 AD
-506 IQIAYNQLKTQVENL
+506 IQSAYNQLKSQIESL
-521 KTQDLTTYKD
+521 KTQSLTSHKA
-531 EIARALTQEIVSRY
+531 EIERALTQEIVSRY
-545 YYSAGKLINS
+545 YYSTGKLVNS
-555 LHHDRYIEEAKAV
+555 LHHDSCIEAAKSV
-568 LLNPNRY
+568 LLDKSRY
-575 QSILSPKK
+575 NAILSPKK

>member
-1 MIFLI
+1 MKKTI
-6 MYMNYKYKRTNEISP
+6 ISI
-21 VGTMHTTSLQFQ
+21 LC
-33 KNVMKR
+33 
-39 IIIPALIIV
+39 IL
-48 FSGFC
+48 FSGLF
-53 TRVSA
+53 SNIHA

-71 INVLN
+71 ISVLN

-90 LTQTAIKAMLKS
+90 LTQTAIKAMLLS
-102 LDPYTVYYNE
+102 LDPYTVYYPE
-112 GEIETYRMMN
+112 SAIEDYRMMTT
-122 AGESGDIDVTLKS
+122 GDFVDADVSLQLIDNK
-135 IDKQMVVSDMVQE
+135 MVITDMVE
-148 GPSAKAGLRVGDR
+148 DGSPAKAGLRVGDQ
-161 ILSVNGQS
+161 ILKINGVQPVS
-169 SANRSIDAIYLAMR
+169 NTEEAFRVAMQ
-183 GQPGSTYSVEVFRPT
+183 GQPGSSYTIEVFRPT
-198 DNKNL
+198 ENQNL

-241 EVFDAFKQLKEEGM
+241 EVYDAFNKLKEQGM
-255 AYLIIDLRDNGGGLL
+255 EYLILDLRENGGGLL

-280 VDKDVT
+280 VGKDVT
-286 VVETKGKIAEM
+286 VVETKGKIDEM
-297 NRLYK
+297 NRIYK
-302 TQNVA
+302 TQNNAVDA
-307 ADPDIPIVVL
+307 DIPIVVL

-422 VVPDEVQPDILTA
+422 AVPEETIPDVLTA
-435 LVEAQAIFD
+435 LIEEQAIFD
-444 FANDY
+444 FANEY
-449 RAKHESIAEADK
+449 RAKHETIADADK
-461 FVVDD
+461 FIVDD

-472 LSFLNAK
+472 LQYLKTNK
-479 KFHYTTALEEAL
+479 YTYTTALEKKL
-491 EDLRTTAEG
+491 EELKTTAED
-500 EKAFSK
+500 EKSFSN
-506 IQIAYNQLKTQVENL
+506 IQTAYNQLKIQLENL
-521 KTQDLTTYKD
+521 KSQDLTTHKA

-545 YYSAGKLINS
+545 YYSTGRLINS
-555 LHHDRYIEEAKAV
+555 LHHDSYIETAKSV

-575 QSILSPKK
+575 KSILSPKK

>member
-1 MIFLI
+1 M
-6 MYMNYKYKRTNEISP
+6 K
-21 VGTMHTTSLQFQ
+21 
-33 KNVMKR
+33 KR
-39 IIIPALIIV
+39 IFFTLSVIL
-48 FSGFC
+48 FGLLSGI
-53 TRVSA
+53 RA

-71 INVLN
+71 ISVLN

-90 LTQTAIKAMLKS
+90 LTQTAIKAMLLS

-112 GEIETYRMMN
+112 SEIETYRINN
-122 AGESGDIDVTLKS
+122 AGESSDIDITLKMM
-135 IDKQMVVSDMVQE
+135 DNQMVVSDMLGD
-148 GPSAKAGLRVGDR
+148 GPSVKSGLRVGDR
-161 ILSVNGQS
+161 ILKVNGQ
-169 SANRSIDAIYLAMR
+169 ATEGRDIDAIYLALR
-183 GQPGSTYSVEVFRPT
+183 GQPGTTFTLDIFRPT
-198 DNKNL
+198 DGKNL
-203 TFKVKREKVKQ
+203 SFKVKREKVKQ

-241 EVFDAFKQLKEEGM
+241 EVYDAFRKLKDEGM
-255 AYLIIDLRDNGGGLL
+255 QYLIIDLRDNGGGLL

-280 VDKDVT
+280 VGKDIK
-286 VVETKGKIAEM
+286 VVETKGKIPEM
-297 NRLYK
+297 NNIYK
-302 TQNVA
+302 TRNDA
-307 ADPDIPIVVL
+307 ADAEIPIVVL

-351 VQKVYPMDYNTSMKI
+351 VQKVYPMDYNTSMKV

-422 VVPDEVQPDILTA
+422 PVAIEKVPDILAA
-435 LVEAQAIFD
+435 LIEKRAIFD

-449 RAKHESIAEADK
+449 RARHESIAPADK
-461 FVVDD
+461 FTVDD
-466 AIYNEF
+466 ALYQEF
-472 LSFLNAK
+472 LKFLK
-479 KFHYTTALEEAL
+479 TKQYHYTTAVETQLQELKAAAERDNAFGSIQTAFQQLE
-491 EDLRTTAEG
+491 T
-500 EKAFSK
+500 
-506 IQIAYNQLKTQVENL
+506 QIEHL
-521 KTQDLTTYKD
+521 KTQDLITHQG
-531 EIARALTQEIVSRY
+531 EIARSLTQEIVSRY
-545 YYSAGKLINS
+545 YFSTGKLINS
-555 LHHDRYIEEAKAV
+555 LQHDRDIEVAKEV
-568 LLNPNRY
+568 LLNPSRY
-575 QSILSPKK
+575 KSILSPKK

>member
-1 MIFLI
+1 MKNKIILLFI
-6 MYMNYKYKRTNEISP
+6 
-21 VGTMHTTSLQFQ
+21 TSLG
-33 KNVMKR
+33 
-39 IIIPALIIV
+39 L
-48 FSGFC
+48 FS
-53 TRVSA
+53 TVSA

-71 INVLN
+71 ISVLN

-112 GEIETYRMMN
+112 GEIETYRMQN
-122 AGESGDIDVTLKS
+122 AGESGDIDITMKA
-135 IDKQMVVSDMVQE
+135 IDKQMVITEMVKD

-161 ILSVNGQS
+161 ILNVNGQS
-169 SANRSIDAIYLAMR
+169 TANRSIEAIQIAMR
-183 GQPGSTYSVEVFRPT
+183 GQPGSTYSIEVFRPT

-203 TFKVKREKVKQ
+203 TFKVKREKVKE

-241 EVFDAFKQLKEEGM
+241 EVFDAYKKLKDEGM
-255 AYLIIDLRDNGGGLL
+255 EYLIIDLRDNGGGLL
-270 GEAVNIIDIF
+270 AEAINIIDIF
-280 VDKDVT
+280 VGKDVT

-297 NRLYK
+297 NRIYK
-302 TQNVA
+302 TQRAA

-337 RAVIVGQKSFGKGL
+337 RAVIVGHKSFGKGL

-422 VVPDEVQPDILTA
+422 AIPDEVQPDILTA
-435 LVEAQAIFD
+435 LIEAQAIFD
-444 FANDY
+444 FSNDY
-449 RAKHESIAEADK
+449 HAKHESISEPDQ

-472 LSFLNAK
+472 LAFLKAK
-479 KFHYTTALEEAL
+479 KYSYTTHLEEAL
-491 EDLRTTAEG
+491 DNLKKTAE
-500 EKAFSK
+500 EDNSFSN
-506 IQIAYNQLKTQVENL
+506 IQTAYNQMKTQLENL
-521 KTQDLTTYKD
+521 KTQDLTTHKA
-531 EIARALTQEIVSRY
+531 EISRALTQEIVSRY
-545 YYSAGKLINS
+545 YYSTGKLINS
-555 LHHDRYIEEAKAV
+555 LHHDPYIEEAKSV
-568 LLNPNRY
+568 LLNPSRY

>member
-1 MIFLI
+1 
-6 MYMNYKYKRTNEISP
+6 
-21 VGTMHTTSLQFQ
+21 
-33 KNVMKR
+33 MKKHIITA
-39 IIIPALIIV
+39 IIIAIT
-48 FSGFC
+48 GFA
-53 TRVSA
+53 TGIHA

-71 INVLN
+71 VNVLN

-90 LTQTAIKAMLKS
+90 LTQTAIKAMLMS

-122 AGESGDIDVTLKS
+122 AGESGDVDVTLKT
-135 IDKQMVVSDMVQE
+135 IDKKLVITDMIQD

-169 SANRSIDAIYLAMR
+169 SEGRGIEAVNLAMR
-183 GQPGSTYSVEVFRPT
+183 GQPGTTYSVEVFRPT

-203 TFKVKREKVKQ
+203 TFKVKREKVEH

-220 GILGD
+220 GIIGD

-241 EVFDAFKQLKEEGM
+241 EVYDAFKKLKEEGM
-255 AYLIIDLRDNGGGLL
+255 QYLILDLRDNGGGLL

-280 VDKDVT
+280 VGKDVT

-297 NRLYK
+297 NRIYK

-307 ADPDIPIVVL
+307 ADADIPIVVL

-337 RAVIVGQKSFGKGL
+337 RAVIVGKKSFGKGL

-366 TVSKYYIPSGRC
+366 TISKYYIPSGRC

-422 VVPDEVQPDILTA
+422 AVPDEVQPDVLTS
-435 LVEAQAIFD
+435 LIEAQAIFD

-472 LSFLNAK
+472 LQFLKAK
-479 KFHYTTALEEAL
+479 KYSYTTTLEEEL
-491 EDLRTTAEG
+491 EKLKTTAEE
-500 EKAFSK
+500 EKAFAS
-506 IQIAYNQLKTQVENL
+506 IQNAYNQLKTQVENL
-521 KTQDLTTYKD
+521 KTQDLTTYKP
-531 EIARALTQEIVSRY
+531 EIERALTQEIVSRY
-545 YYSAGKLINS
+545 YYSTGKLINS
-555 LHHDRYIEEAKAV
+555 LHHDSYIEAAKSV
-568 LLNPNRY
+568 LLDSARY
-575 QSILSPKK
+575 NAILSPKK

>member
-1 MIFLI
+1 MKKTIISILCITFLGLSSSV
-6 MYMNYKYKRTNEISP
+6 T
-21 VGTMHTTSLQFQ
+21 
-33 KNVMKR
+33 
-39 IIIPALIIV
+39 
-48 FSGFC
+48 
-53 TRVSA
+53 A

-71 INVLN
+71 ISVLN

-90 LTQTAIKAMLKS
+90 LTQTAIKAMLMS
-102 LDPYTVYYNE
+102 LDPYTVYYPE
-112 GEIETYRMMN
+112 STIEDYRMMTT
-122 AGESGDIDVTLKS
+122 GDFVDADVTLQL
-135 IDKQMVVSDMVQE
+135 IDDKMVITDMVE
-148 GPSAKAGLRVGDR
+148 DGSPAKAGLRVGDQ
-161 ILSVNGQS
+161 ILKINGVQPVVKTVEAFRVAMQGQPNS
-169 SANRSIDAIYLAMR
+169 SYSID
-183 GQPGSTYSVEVFRPT
+183 VFRPT

-241 EVFDAFKQLKEEGM
+241 EVFEAFQNLKDEGM
-255 AYLIIDLRDNGGGLL
+255 KYLILDLRDNGGGLL

-280 VDKDVT
+280 VGKDVT

-297 NRLYK
+297 NRIYK
-302 TQNVA
+302 TKNAA
-307 ADPDIPIVVL
+307 ADADIPIVVL
-317 VNEHSASA
+317 VNERSASA

-337 RAVIVGQKSFGKGL
+337 RAVIVGHKSFGKGL
-351 VQKVYPMDYNTSMKI
+351 VQKVYSMDYNTSMKI

-422 VVPDEVQPDILTA
+422 AVPEETIPDILTA
-435 LVEAQAIFD
+435 LIEDQAIFD

-449 RAKHESIAEADK
+449 RAKHDTIAAADQ
-461 FVVDD
+461 FTVDD
-466 AIYNEF
+466 ALYNEF
-472 LSFLNAK
+472 LQFLKTNK
-479 KFHYTTALEEAL
+479 YSYTTSLQKKLEELKAS
-491 EDLRTTAEG
+491 AEG
-500 EKAFSK
+500 ENSFSS
-506 IQIAYNQLKTQVENL
+506 IQTAYNQLNTQLENL
-521 KTQDLTTYKD
+521 KTQDLTTHKN

-545 YYSAGKLINS
+545 YFSTGKLINS
-555 LHHDRYIEEAKAV
+555 LHHDSYIETAKSV
-568 LLNPNRY
+568 LLDTNRY
-575 QSILSPKK
+575 KTILSPKK

>member
-1 MIFLI
+1 
-6 MYMNYKYKRTNEISP
+6 
-21 VGTMHTTSLQFQ
+21 
-33 KNVMKR
+33 MKKT
-39 IIIPALIIV
+39 IIPILCFV
-48 FSGFC
+48 FSGLFSSV
-53 TRVSA
+53 TA

-71 INVLN
+71 ISVLN

-102 LDPYTVYYNE
+102 LDPYTVYYPE
-112 GEIETYRMMN
+112 SEIESYRMMN
-122 AGESGDIDVTLKS
+122 TSESGDVDITLKE
-135 IDKQMVVSDMVQE
+135 INKHLVITDMVE
-148 GPSAKAGLRVGDR
+148 NGPSAKAGLRIGDR

-169 SANRSIDAIYLAMR
+169 SESRGIEAVNLAMR

-198 DNKNL
+198 DGKNL

-234 FLEKAGS
+234 FLDKAGS
-241 EVFDAFKQLKEEGM
+241 EVFEAFQKLKDEGM
-255 AYLIIDLRDNGGGLL
+255 EYLILDLRNNGGGLL

-280 VDKDVT
+280 VGKDIT

-297 NRLYK
+297 NNLYK
-302 TQNVA
+302 THNIA
-307 ADPDIPIVVL
+307 SDPDIPIVVL
-317 VNEHSASA
+317 VNENSASA

-337 RAVIVGQKSFGKGL
+337 RAVIVGHKSFGKGL
-351 VQKVYPMDYNTSMKI
+351 VQKVYNMDYNTSMKI

-422 VVPDEVQPDILTA
+422 AVPEDKIPDVLAA
-435 LVEAQAIFD
+435 LIEEQAIFD

-449 RAKHESIAEADK
+449 RAKHDTIAEADK
-461 FVVDD
+461 FIVDD
-466 AIYNEF
+466 ALYNEF
-472 LSFLNAK
+472 LQYLKTNK
-479 KFHYTTALEEAL
+479 YTYTTSLEKKLEEL
-491 EDLRTTAEG
+491 KTTAEDDNS
-500 EKAFSK
+500 FSS
-506 IQIAYNQLKTQVENL
+506 IQNAYNQLKTQLESL
-521 KTQDLTTYKD
+521 KTQELTTYKPD
-531 EIARALTQEIVSRY
+531 IARALTQEIVLRY
-545 YYSAGKLINS
+545 FYSTGKLINS
-555 LHHDRYIEEAKAV
+555 LHHDEYIETAKSV
-568 LLNPNRY
+568 LLNPTRY
-575 QSILSPKK
+575 KSILAPKK

>member
-1 MIFLI
+1 MKKTITSILCIAFLGLF
-6 MYMNYKYKRTNEISP
+6 S
-21 VGTMHTTSLQFQ
+21 
-33 KNVMKR
+33 NVN
-39 IIIPALIIV
+39 
-48 FSGFC
+48 
-53 TRVSA
+53 A

-71 INVLN
+71 ISVLN
-76 ELNDKYADEISPGE
+76 ELNEKYADEISPGE
-90 LTQTAIKAMLKS
+90 LTQTAIKAMLLS
-102 LDPYTVYYNE
+102 LDPYTVYYPE
-112 GEIETYRMMN
+112 SEIESYRMRN
-122 AGESGDIDVTLKS
+122 TNESGDVDVTLQNINKHLV
-135 IDKQMVVSDMVQE
+135 ITDMVE
-148 GPSAKAGLRVGDR
+148 DGPSAKAGLRMGDR
-161 ILSVNGQS
+161 ILSINGQS
-169 SANRSIDAIYLAMR
+169 LEKRDIEAIYLAMR
-183 GQPGSTYSVEVFRPT
+183 GQPGTSYTMEVFRPT

-241 EVFDAFKQLKEEGM
+241 EVFEAFNKLKDEGM
-255 AYLIIDLRDNGGGLL
+255 KYLILDLRDNGGGLL

-280 VDKDVT
+280 VGKDIT

-297 NRLYK
+297 NRIYK
-302 TQNVA
+302 TLNNA
-307 ADPDIPIVVL
+307 ADADIPIVVL

-337 RAVIVGQKSFGKGL
+337 RAVIVGEKSFGKGL
-351 VQKVYPMDYNTSMKI
+351 VQKIYPMDYNTSMKI

-422 VVPDEVQPDILTA
+422 AVPEEVVPEVLAA
-435 LVEAQAIFD
+435 LINEQAIFD

-449 RAKHESIAEADK
+449 RAKHETIAEAEQ
-461 FVVDD
+461 FTVDD
-466 AIYNEF
+466 ALYNEF
-472 LSFLNAK
+472 LQFLKANK
-479 KFHYTTALEEAL
+479 YGYTTSLEKKLEELKSA
-491 EDLRTTAEG
+491 AEK
-500 EKAFSK
+500 ESAFAG
-506 IQIAYNQLKTQVENL
+506 IQSTYNQLKTQLENL
-521 KTQDLTTYKD
+521 KTQDLTTHKD
-531 EIARALTQEIVSRY
+531 KISRALTQEIVSRY
-545 YYSAGKLINS
+545 YYSTGRLINS
-555 LHHDRYIEEAKAV
+555 LHHDSYIETAKSV
-568 LLNPNRY
+568 LLNPSRY
-575 QSILSPKK
+575 KSILSPKK

>member
-1 MIFLI
+1 MRKTI
-6 MYMNYKYKRTNEISP
+6 ISA
-21 VGTMHTTSLQFQ
+21 
-33 KNVMKR
+33 
-39 IIIPALIIV
+39 IIIASTGL
-48 FSGFC
+48 F
-53 TRVSA
+53 TNVSA

-71 INVLN
+71 ISVLN
-76 ELNDKYADEISPGE
+76 ELNEKYADEISPGE

-112 GEIETYRMMN
+112 GEIESYRMTN
-122 AGESGDIDVTLKS
+122 AGESSDIDVTLQTV
-135 IDKQMVVSDMVQE
+135 DKQLVVTDMIGD
-148 GPSAKAGLRVGDR
+148 GPSVKAGLRVGDR

-169 SANRSIDAIYLAMR
+169 SANRDIDAVYLAMR
-183 GQPGSTYSVEVFRPT
+183 GQPGSTYTVEVYRPT
-198 DNKNL
+198 ERKNL

-214 PNIPYS
+214 PNIPWS
-220 GILGD
+220 GLLGD

-241 EVFDAFKQLKEEGM
+241 DVYDAFKKLKEDGM
-255 AYLIIDLRDNGGGLL
+255 EYLILDLRDNGGGLL

-280 VDKDVT
+280 VGKDVK
-286 VVETKGKIAEM
+286 VVETKGKIEEM
-297 NRLYK
+297 NHTYSTR
-302 TQNVA
+302 NEA
-307 ADPDIPIVVL
+307 ADPNIPIVVL

-325 SEIVSGT
+325 SEIVSGS

-337 RAVIVGQKSFGKGL
+337 RAVIVGKKSFGKGL
-351 VQKVYPMDYNTSMKI
+351 VQKVYSMDYNTSMKV

-422 VVPDEVQPDILTA
+422 EVPDEEIPDILTA
-435 LVEAQAIFD
+435 LIEERAIFD

-449 RAKHESIAEADK
+449 RAKHETIAEAED

-472 LSFLNAK
+472 LQFLKANQYA
-479 KFHYTTALEEAL
+479 YTTEVETKLEELKAA
-491 EDLRTTAEG
+491 AEADN
-500 EKAFSK
+500 AFAGM
-506 IQIAYNQLKTQVENL
+506 QTAYNQLKAQIETL
-521 KTQDLTTYKD
+521 KTQDLTTHKA
-531 EIARALTQEIVSRY
+531 EISRALTQEIVSRY
-545 YYSAGKLINS
+545 YFSTGKLVNS
-555 LHHDRYIEEAKAV
+555 LHHDSYIEAAKSV
-568 LLNPNRY
+568 LLNKSRY
-575 QSILSPKK
+575 NAILSPKK

>member
-1 MIFLI
+1 MKKTIILI
-6 MYMNYKYKRTNEISP
+6 LCM
-21 VGTMHTTSLQFQ
+21 
-33 KNVMKR
+33 
-39 IIIPALIIV
+39 V
-48 FSGFC
+48 FSGL
-53 TRVSA
+53 VSKVTA

-71 INVLN
+71 ISVLN

-102 LDPYTVYYNE
+102 LDPYTVYYPE
-112 GEIETYRMMN
+112 SEIESYRMRN
-122 AGESGDIDVTLKS
+122 TSESGDVDITLKE
-135 IDKQMVVSDMVQE
+135 IDKQLIITEMVED

-169 SANRSIDAIYLAMR
+169 SENRGIEAVNIAMS
-183 GQPGSTYSVEVFRPT
+183 GQPNTTYSVEVFRPT
-198 DNKNL
+198 DGKNL
-203 TFKVKREKVKQ
+203 TFKVKREKVKL

-220 GILGD
+220 GIIGD

-241 EVFDAFKQLKEEGM
+241 EVYEAFNKLKDEGM
-255 AYLIIDLRDNGGGLL
+255 EYLIIDLRDNGGGLL
-270 GEAVNIIDIF
+270 GEAVNIIDLF
-280 VDKDVT
+280 VGKDVT

-297 NRLYK
+297 NNIYK
-302 TQNVA
+302 TRNVA
-307 ADPDIPIVVL
+307 VDADIPIVVL

-337 RAVIVGQKSFGKGL
+337 RAVIVGHKSFGKGL
-351 VQKVYPMDYNTSMKI
+351 VQKVYSMDYNTSMKI

-422 VVPDEVQPDILTA
+422 AVPEERVPEVLSA
-435 LVEAQAIFD
+435 LIEEQAIFD

-449 RAKHESIAEADK
+449 RAKHETIPEADK
-461 FVVDD
+461 FFVDD
-466 AIYNEF
+466 ALYNEF
-472 LSFLNAK
+472 LQYLKTNK
-479 KFHYTTALEEAL
+479 YTYTTALEKKL
-491 EDLRTTAEG
+491 EELKSAAEE
-500 EKAFSK
+500 EKSFSG
-506 IQIAYNQLKTQVENL
+506 IQNAYNQLKTQLGNL
-521 KTQDLTTYKD
+521 KTQELTTYKSD
-531 EIARALTQEIVSRY
+531 IARVLTQEIVSRY
-545 YYSAGKLINS
+545 YYSTGKLINS
-555 LHHDRYIEEAKAV
+555 LHHDSYIETAKSV
-568 LLNPNRY
+568 LLNPSRY
-575 QSILSPKK
+575 KSILSPKK

>member
-1 MIFLI
+1 MLQQTDRI
-6 MYMNYKYKRTNEISP
+6 MKKY
-21 VGTMHTTSLQFQ
+21 
-33 KNVMKR
+33 
-39 IIIPALIIV
+39 IIIALLVPI
-48 FSGFC
+48 FGLF
-53 TRVSA
+53 TRLSA

-71 INVLN
+71 ISVLN
-76 ELNDKYADEISPGE
+76 ELNEKYADEISPGE
-90 LTQTAIKAMLKS
+90 LTQTAIKAMLLS

-122 AGESGDIDVTLKS
+122 AGESGDVDVTLKV
-135 IDKQMVVSDMVQE
+135 IDHQPVIVDMVGE

-161 ILSVNGQS
+161 ILKINGQTS
-169 SANRSIDAIYLAMR
+169 ENRDIDALILAMR
-183 GQPGSTYSVEVFRPT
+183 GQPGSTYTVDVFRPT
-198 DNKNL
+198 DNKDLN
-203 TFKVKREKVKQ
+203 FKVKREKVKQ

-220 GILGD
+220 GILGN

-234 FLEKAGS
+234 FLENAGN
-241 EVFDAFKQLKEEGM
+241 EVFDAYKKLKDQGM
-255 AYLIIDLRDNGGGLL
+255 EYLILDLRDNGGGLL

-280 VDKDVT
+280 VGKDVT
-286 VVETKGKIAEM
+286 VVETKGKIEEM

-302 TQNVA
+302 TRNDA

-337 RAVIVGQKSFGKGL
+337 RAVIVGKKSFGKGL
-351 VQKVYPMDYNTSMKI
+351 VQKVYSMDYNTSMKV

-422 VVPDEVQPDILTA
+422 PVADETVPDILTA
-435 LVEAQAIFD
+435 LIEEQAIFD

-449 RAKHESIAEADK
+449 RAKHETIAEAEK

-466 AIYNEF
+466 KIYNEF
-472 LSFLNAK
+472 LQFLKAK
-479 KFHYTTALEEAL
+479 KYACTTALETKLNEL
-491 EDLRTTAEG
+491 KETAENDHSF
-500 EKAFSK
+500 AD
-506 IQIAYNQLKTQVENL
+506 IQSAYNQLKSQIESL
-521 KTQDLTTYKD
+521 KAQSLTSHKA
-531 EIARALTQEIVSRY
+531 EIERALTQEIVSRY
-545 YYSAGKLINS
+545 YYSTGKLVNS
-555 LHHDRYIEEAKAV
+555 LHHDSCIEAAKSV
-568 LLNPNRY
+568 LLDKSRY
-575 QSILSPKK
+575 NAILSPKK

>member
-1 MIFLI
+1 MKKNIILI
-6 MYMNYKYKRTNEISP
+6 LLIP
-21 VGTMHTTSLQFQ
+21 VFGLF
-33 KNVMKR
+33 
-39 IIIPALIIV
+39 
-48 FSGFC
+48 
-53 TRVSA
+53 TRLSA

-71 INVLN
+71 ISVLN

-90 LTQTAIKAMLKS
+90 LTQTAIKAMLLS

-122 AGESGDIDVTLKS
+122 AGESGDVDVTLKN
-135 IDKQMVVSDMVQE
+135 IDKQPVIVEMIGD
-148 GPSAKAGLRVGDR
+148 GPSSKAGLRVGDR
-161 ILSVNGQS
+161 ILKINGQS
-169 SANRSIDAIYLAMR
+169 SENRDIDALILAMR
-183 GQPGSTYSVEVFRPT
+183 GQPGSTYTVDVFRPT
-198 DNKNL
+198 DGKNL

-234 FLEKAGS
+234 FLENAGQ
-241 EVFDAFKQLKEEGM
+241 EVFDAYKQLKEEGM
-255 AYLIIDLRDNGGGLL
+255 EYLILDLRDNGGGLL

-280 VDKDVT
+280 VGKDVT
-286 VVETKGKIAEM
+286 VVETKGKIEEM
-297 NRLYK
+297 NRFYK

-337 RAVIVGQKSFGKGL
+337 RAVIVGKKSFGKGL
-351 VQKVYPMDYNTSMKI
+351 VQKVYPMDYNTSMKV

-422 VVPDEVQPDILTA
+422 AVPDEEIPDILTA
-435 LVEAQAIFD
+435 LIEEQAIFD

-449 RAKHESIAEADK
+449 RAKHETIAEAEK

-466 AIYNEF
+466 ALYNEF
-472 LSFLNAK
+472 LKFLQTK
-479 KFHYTTALEEAL
+479 KYACTTALETKL
-491 EDLRTTAEG
+491 EELKTAAE
-500 EKAFSK
+500 EDHSFAD
-506 IQIAYNQLKTQVENL
+506 IQSAYNQLKSQIEKL
-521 KTQDLTTYKD
+521 KTQDLNTHKTQI
-531 EIARALTQEIVSRY
+531 ERALTQEIVSRY
-545 YYSAGKLINS
+545 YFSTGKLINS
-555 LHHDRYIEEAKAV
+555 LHHDSYIEAAKEV
-568 LLNPNRY
+568 LLNSSRY
-575 QSILSPKK
+575 NAILSPKK

>member
-1 MIFLI
+1 MKKNIILI
-6 MYMNYKYKRTNEISP
+6 LLIP
-21 VGTMHTTSLQFQ
+21 VFGLF
-33 KNVMKR
+33 
-39 IIIPALIIV
+39 
-48 FSGFC
+48 
-53 TRVSA
+53 TRLSA

-71 INVLN
+71 ISVLN

-90 LTQTAIKAMLKS
+90 LTQTAIKAMLLS
-102 LDPYTVYYNE
+102 LDPYTVYFNE

-122 AGESGDIDVTLKS
+122 AGESGDVDVTLKN
-135 IDKQMVVSDMVQE
+135 IDKQPVIVEMIGD
-148 GPSAKAGLRVGDR
+148 GPSSKAGLRVGDR
-161 ILSVNGQS
+161 ILKINGQS
-169 SANRSIDAIYLAMR
+169 SENRDIDALILAMR
-183 GQPGSTYSVEVFRPT
+183 GQPGSTYTVDVFRPT
-198 DNKNL
+198 DGKNL

-234 FLEKAGS
+234 FLENAGQ
-241 EVFDAFKQLKEEGM
+241 EVFDAYKQLKEEGM
-255 AYLIIDLRDNGGGLL
+255 EYLILDLRDNGGGLL

-280 VDKDVT
+280 VGKDVT
-286 VVETKGKIAEM
+286 VVETKGKIEEM
-297 NRLYK
+297 NRFYK

-337 RAVIVGQKSFGKGL
+337 RAVIVGKKSFGKGL
-351 VQKVYPMDYNTSMKI
+351 VQKVYPMDYNTSMKV

-422 VVPDEVQPDILTA
+422 AVPDEEIPDILTA
-435 LVEAQAIFD
+435 LIEEQAIFD

-449 RAKHESIAEADK
+449 RAKHETIAEAEK

-466 AIYNEF
+466 ALYNEF
-472 LSFLNAK
+472 LKFLQTK
-479 KFHYTTALEEAL
+479 KYACTTALETKL
-491 EDLRTTAEG
+491 EELKTAAE
-500 EKAFSK
+500 EDHSFAD
-506 IQIAYNQLKTQVENL
+506 IQSAYNQLKSQIEKL
-521 KTQDLTTYKD
+521 KTQDLNTHKAQI
-531 EIARALTQEIVSRY
+531 ERALTQEIVSRY
-545 YYSAGKLINS
+545 YFSTGKLINS
-555 LHHDRYIEEAKAV
+555 LHHDSYIEAAKEV
-568 LLNPNRY
+568 LLNSNRY
-575 QSILSPKK
+575 NAILSPKK

>member
-1 MIFLI
+1 MTPAETHQHASA
-6 MYMNYKYKRTNEISP
+6 NVNR
-21 VGTMHTTSLQFQ
+21 QFG
-33 KNVMKR
+33 NMKKHIITA
-39 IIIPALIIV
+39 IIIAITGF
-48 FSGFC
+48 FSGI
-53 TRVSA
+53 SA

-71 INVLN
+71 ISVLN
-76 ELNDKYADEISPGE
+76 ELNEKYADEISPGE

-112 GEIETYRMMN
+112 GEIETYRMRN
-122 AGESGDIDVTLKS
+122 TSESGDVDVTLKE
-135 IDKQMVVSDMVQE
+135 INKHLVITDMLKD
-148 GPSAKAGLRVGDR
+148 GPSTKAGLRVGDQ
-161 ILSVNGQS
+161 ILSINGQS
-169 SANRSIDAIYLAMR
+169 LESRGTDAVYLAMS
-183 GQPGSTYSVEVFRPT
+183 GQPGTTYSMEVFRPT
-198 DNKNL
+198 DGKNL

-241 EVFDAFKQLKEEGM
+241 EVYEAFKKLKEEGM
-255 AYLIIDLRDNGGGLL
+255 EYLILDLRDNGGGLL

-280 VDKDVT
+280 VDKDIP

-297 NRLYK
+297 NNIYK
-302 TQNVA
+302 TRNPA
-307 ADPDIPIVVL
+307 SDANIPIVVL

-351 VQKVYPMDYNTSMKI
+351 VQKVFPMDYNTSMKV

-422 VVPDEVQPDILTA
+422 AVPDENVPDILNA
-435 LVEAQAIFD
+435 LINEQAIFD
-444 FANDY
+444 FANDF
-449 RAKHESIAEADK
+449 RAKHETIAEADN
-461 FVVDD
+461 FVVND
-466 AIYNEF
+466 AIYNDF
-472 LSFLNAK
+472 LQFLK
-479 KFHYTTALEEAL
+479 KNKYSYSTLLEEKL
-491 EDLRTTAEG
+491 EELKTAAEDDNS
-500 EKAFSK
+500 FSS
-506 IQIAYNQLKTQVENL
+506 IQTAYNQLKTQLENL
-521 KTQDLTTYKD
+521 KTQDLTTHMA
-531 EIARALTQEIVSRY
+531 EISRALTQDIVSRY
-545 YYSAGKLINS
+545 YFNTGKLINS
-555 LHHDRYIEEAKAV
+555 LHHDRYIDEAKSV

-575 QSILSPKK
+575 KAILSPKR

>member
-1 MIFLI
+1 MTSRQIKTENRIMKKHIITAIIFAITGL
-6 MYMNYKYKRTNEISP
+6 
-21 VGTMHTTSLQFQ
+21 
-33 KNVMKR
+33 
-39 IIIPALIIV
+39 
-48 FSGFC
+48 FSGI
-53 TRVSA
+53 SA

-71 INVLN
+71 ISVLN

-112 GEIETYRMMN
+112 GEIETYRMRN
-122 AGESGDIDVTLKS
+122 TSESGDVDITLKEINKHLVI
-135 IDKQMVVSDMVQE
+135 IDMLKD
-148 GPSAKAGLRVGDR
+148 GPSTKAGLRVGDQ

-169 SANRSIDAIYLAMR
+169 LEGRGIDAVYLAMS
-183 GQPGSTYSVEVFRPT
+183 GQPGSTYSLDVFRPT
-198 DNKNL
+198 DKKDL
-203 TFKVKREKVKQ
+203 SFKVKREKVKQ

-241 EVFDAFKQLKEEGM
+241 EVLDAFNKLKDEGM
-255 AYLIIDLRDNGGGLL
+255 KYLILDLRDNGGGLL

-280 VDKDVT
+280 VGKDVT
-286 VVETKGKIAEM
+286 VVETKGKIDEM
-297 NRLYK
+297 NRIYK
-302 TQNVA
+302 TRNNAVDA
-307 ADPDIPIVVL
+307 DIPIVVL

-422 VVPDEVQPDILTA
+422 TVPEETVPDILAA
-435 LVEAQAIFD
+435 LIEEQAIFD

-449 RAKHESIAEADK
+449 RAKHETIDEADK
-461 FVVDD
+461 FFVDD

-472 LSFLNAK
+472 LQFLKTNK
-479 KFHYTTALEEAL
+479 YTYTTVLEEKL
-491 EDLRTTAEG
+491 EELKAAAEDDNS
-500 EKAFSK
+500 FSN
-506 IQIAYNQLKTQVENL
+506 IQSVYNQLKTQLEKL
-521 KTQDLTTYKD
+521 KTQDLTTHKA

-545 YYSAGKLINS
+545 YFSTGKLINS
-555 LHHDRYIEEAKAV
+555 LHHDRYIESAKAV

-575 QSILSPKK
+575 NTILSPKK